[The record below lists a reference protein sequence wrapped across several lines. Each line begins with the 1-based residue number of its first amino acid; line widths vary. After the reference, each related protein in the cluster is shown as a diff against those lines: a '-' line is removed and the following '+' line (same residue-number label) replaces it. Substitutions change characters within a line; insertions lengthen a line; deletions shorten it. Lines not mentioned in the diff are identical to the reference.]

1 MSISYLES
9 RSFACSV
16 CGAALEAEVWLILD
30 AAEHPAQIE
39 ALHQGTL
46 NRTTCP
52 QCGAS
57 EGERWP
63 FLFHDRTR
71 RCLLLALPPGDAA
84 EHRWRDQVR
93 DLHTRLLAHIPPEQ
107 RRAYQGEVQVV
118 QGVAG
123 IGHALKKRDHQQ
135 GWRSMQ
141 NQPDQPE
148 SERENHE
155 SSITRVPEPAPH
167 SRLSVHHSGLS
178 AAIQALIG
186 ADSFDEFRAIVE
198 HYPVLLEPETDQALK
213 ELADTMFEQ
222 REYQMANC
230 LAQSRQFLAELRTG
244 APAHSSGNPGQ
255 EERSYQPGP
264 ERAEVPVPG
273 AIYAALTRTR
283 SLEELR
289 HLVQQHPLL
298 LETRMDDLFDQQIDR
313 VLDEG
318 NERLALILQHR
329 HEQIIELREKT
340 QNGLNYD
347 QTHASVS
354 IT

>member
-1 MSISYLES
+1 MSISYLEP

-16 CGAALEAEVWLILD
+16 CGAKLEAEVWLILD
-30 AAEHPAQIE
+30 AAEHPAQLE
-39 ALHQGTL
+39 TLHQGTL

-52 QCGAS
+52 QCGSS

-93 DLHTRLLAHIPPEQ
+93 DLHARLLAHTPPEQ
-107 RRAYQGEVQVV
+107 RWAYQGEVQVV

-135 GWRSMQ
+135 SWRNMP

-148 SERENHE
+148 SERENHAR
-155 SSITRVPEPAPH
+155 SITRVPEPSPY

-213 ELADTMFEQ
+213 ELADAMFEQ
-222 REYQMANC
+222 REYQIASC
-230 LAQSRQFLAELRTG
+230 LAHSRRLLAERCTG
-244 APAHSSGNPGQ
+244 GPSLSSRNPG
-255 EERSYQPGP
+255 EGERSHEPDP
-264 ERAEVPVPG
+264 EHADIPEG
-273 AIYAALTRTR
+273 IYAALAQTR

-298 LETRMDDLFDQQIDR
+298 LETRMDALFDQQIDR

-329 HEQIIELREKT
+329 YEQIIELRKKT

>member
-1 MSISYLES
+1 
-9 RSFACSV
+9 
-16 CGAALEAEVWLILD
+16 
-30 AAEHPAQIE
+30 
-39 ALHQGTL
+39 
-46 NRTTCP
+46 
-52 QCGAS
+52 
-57 EGERWP
+57 
-63 FLFHDRTR
+63 
-71 RCLLLALPPGDAA
+71 
-84 EHRWRDQVR
+84 
-93 DLHTRLLAHIPPEQ
+93 
-107 RRAYQGEVQVV
+107 
-118 QGVAG
+118 
-123 IGHALKKRDHQQ
+123 
-135 GWRSMQ
+135 MQ

-148 SERENHE
+148 SARENHE
-155 SSITRVPEPAPH
+155 NSITRVPEPSPH

-178 AAIQALIG
+178 TAVQALIG

-222 REYQMANC
+222 REYQIANC

-255 EERSYQPGP
+255 EERSYQPVL
-264 ERAEVPVPG
+264 ERADVPG
-273 AIYAALTRTR
+273 DIYAALTRTR
-283 SLEELR
+283 SQEELR

-298 LETRMDDLFDQQIDR
+298 LETRMDALFDQQIDR